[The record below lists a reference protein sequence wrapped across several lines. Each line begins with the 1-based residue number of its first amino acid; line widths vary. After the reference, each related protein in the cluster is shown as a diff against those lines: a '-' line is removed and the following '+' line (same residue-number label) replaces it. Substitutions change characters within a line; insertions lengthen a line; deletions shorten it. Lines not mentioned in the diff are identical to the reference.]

1 MINYIHPYLHIMG
14 DAKTMLDNV
23 AQNSVLCCCHATING
38 YKQMYV
44 NSSFPSYET
53 WNGWNGTMAAQYM
66 HGCCVAGVPPSICM
80 YIWRSLRWWWC
91 VCALMVSQ
99 FNSWEIS
106 FYCNFHFLL
115 LKFKYWLHF
124 ALINCA
130 VCIVYLFLIKKFNR
144 LYFRNVRENPM
155 KFIQLQWIRNIMK

>member
-1 MINYIHPYLHIMG
+1 MCIIG

-23 AQNSVLCCCHATING
+23 AQNSILCCCHATING

-53 WNGWNGTMAAQYM
+53 WNGWNGTMAARCM
-66 HGCCVAGVPPSICM
+66 HGCCGSAAVSL
-80 YIWRSLRWWWC
+80 YIWRSVRWWVSVC
-91 VCALMVSQ
+91 VCELVSQ
-99 FNSWEIS
+99 LYSWEIS

-115 LKFKYWLHF
+115 LKWKVYWLHF

-130 VCIVYLFLIKKFNR
+130 VCIVLYCTFLNKKFNR

-155 KFIQLQWIRNIMK
+155 KFSQLWWIRNIMK